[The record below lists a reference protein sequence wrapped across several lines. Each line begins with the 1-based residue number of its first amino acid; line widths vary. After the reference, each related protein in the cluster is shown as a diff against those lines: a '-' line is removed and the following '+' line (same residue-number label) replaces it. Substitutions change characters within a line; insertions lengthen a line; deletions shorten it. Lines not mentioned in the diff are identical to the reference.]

1 MDANLVAHLIF
12 QKYFN
17 KTFHRIVA
25 PQLNSYSSYLI
36 TEDPNVAVMKVT
48 GTDVRTYSSNL
59 KQEFDLL
66 TQILNERY
74 KRTNLEYPY
83 TFATEISTSYFLYST
98 VRILKPAN
106 IIETG
111 VANGHS
117 SYFILNALLKN
128 QSGTL
133 HSFDVNHNV
142 GKLIAE
148 DEKKRWDLNIL
159 PRRRRKKVFRD
170 TMKKYGDV
178 DIFIHDSNH
187 FYYWQMFEYKTVW
200 EYLKSGGLLLSDD
213 VDSSYAFLDF
223 CKKTVNKPIFI
234 SDSRKIFGATVKNS
248 Q

>member
-1 MDANLVAHLIF
+1 MDANLAAHLIF

-17 KTFHRIVA
+17 KAFHRIIA
-25 PQLNSYSSYLI
+25 PRLDSFSPYSI
-36 TEDPNVAVMKVT
+36 TQDPNVAVMRVT
-48 GTDVRTYSSNL
+48 GTNVIMSSLNL
-59 KQEFDLL
+59 KQEFELL
-66 TQILNERY
+66 TQILDERY
-74 KRTNLEYPY
+74 KETNLEYPLN
-83 TFATEISTSYFLYST
+83 FATETSTSYFLYST

-106 IIETG
+106 IVETG

-117 SYFILNALLKN
+117 SYFILKALSKN

-133 HSFDVNHNV
+133 HSFDVNDNV

-159 PRRRRKKVFRD
+159 PRRRRKRVFRD
-170 TMKKYGDV
+170 TFKKYGDV

-213 VDSSYAFLDF
+213 VDSSFAFLDF
-223 CKKTVNKPIFI
+223 SKKTLNKPIFI
-234 SDSRKIFGATVKNS
+234 SDSRKIFGVLVKNS

>member
-1 MDANLVAHLIF
+1 MDSNLNAHIIF

-17 KTFHRIVA
+17 RTFHRFINPA
-25 PQLNSYSSYLI
+25 LNSFSEYPVKS
-36 TEDPNVAVMKVT
+36 DPNNVIEEVA
-48 GTDVRTYSSNL
+48 GGNFLISSPNL
-59 KQEFDLL
+59 KEEFNLL
-66 TQILNERY
+66 SNILSERY
-74 KRTNLEYPY
+74 RKTSLDYPLN
-83 TFATEISTSYFLYST
+83 FATEISTSYFLYST
-98 VRILKPAN
+98 VRFLKPAN

-133 HSFDVNHNV
+133 HSFDVNNDV

-159 PRRRRKKVFRD
+159 PPRGRKKAFRD
-170 TMKKYGDV
+170 IIKRYSEV

-223 CKKTVNKPIFI
+223 CKKTLNKPIFL
-234 SDSRKIFGATVKNS
+234 SDSRKIFGVLVKNP
-248 Q
+248 

>member
-1 MDANLVAHLIF
+1 MDSYLAAHIIF

-17 KTFHRIVA
+17 RTFHRFIT
-25 PQLNSYSSYLI
+25 PTLNSFSEYPVKS
-36 TEDPNVAVMKVT
+36 DPDKVIVEVT
-48 GTDVRTYSSNL
+48 GDNFLISSPNL
-59 KQEFDLL
+59 KEEFNLL
-66 TQILNERY
+66 SNILGERY
-74 KRTNLEYPY
+74 RKTSLDYPLN
-83 TFATEISTSYFLYST
+83 FATEISTSYFLYST

-187 FYYWQMFEYKTVW
+187 FYYWQMFEYRTAW
-200 EYLKSGGLLLSDD
+200 DFLKSGGLLLSDD

-223 CKKTVNKPIFI
+223 CKKTLNKPIFI
-234 SDSRKIFGATVKNS
+234 SDSRKIFGVLVKNL
-248 Q
+248 